1 MKKILPDALAN
12 NDFVRKPF
20 QEEEIF
26 EKIAQYVGV
35 RYVYQQEVGRIAE
48 QNASLIPSGFSAHLL
63 ASLGERER
71 ALPVDTTIPP
81 AKVALTQG

>member
-20 QEEEIF
+20 QEAEIF

-35 RYVYQQEVGRIAE
+35 RYVYQPEVGRIMA
-48 QNASLIPSGFSAHLL
+48 QHASLITSDFTAHLL
-63 ASLGERER
+63 ASD
-71 ALPVDTTIPP
+71 AY
-81 AKVALTQG
+81 